1 MAELVDA
8 LGSGPSGGNTVEVR
22 VLFWAPARVSRF
34 TQGKGTGAR
43 SVPERTLAEARDLR
57 DEARYKAQW
66 RIAAERMKIRSEHV
80 VPLSTQAIEVVRE
93 LQKLYDGRRYVF
105 GNQANHEKP
114 MRENTLVL
122 SEIG

>member
-1 MAELVDA
+1 
-8 LGSGPSGGNTVEVR
+8 
-22 VLFWAPARVSRF
+22 
-34 TQGKGTGAR
+34 
-43 SVPERTLAEARDLR
+43 
-57 DEARYKAQW
+57 
-66 RIAAERMKIRSEHV
+66 MKIRSEHV

-114 MRENTLVL
+114 MRENTLLL